1 MFASFPPW
9 RHLAQRFCSTIV
21 LKKEQAMRN
30 VTQRLVAAAFIQ
42 RDIVAVAPD
51 DTLRD
56 ALALMERRP

>member
-1 MFASFPPW
+1 
-9 RHLAQRFCSTIV
+9 
-21 LKKEQAMRN
+21 MRN